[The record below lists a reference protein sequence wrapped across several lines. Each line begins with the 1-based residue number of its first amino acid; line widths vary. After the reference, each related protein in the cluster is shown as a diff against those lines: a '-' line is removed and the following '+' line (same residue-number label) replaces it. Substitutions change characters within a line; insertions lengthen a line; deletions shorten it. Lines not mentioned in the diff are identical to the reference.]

1 MLNIITLPVYSKLAT
16 EELPVEVQRR
26 LPAGLRLHEHQ
37 LETYRALTGGQ
48 YDVVINTAMTG
59 DGKSLAGYLPALVSG
74 ATVAA
79 LYPTNELARDQEMQ
93 MARMKADWGARFG
106 YGRVSAAR
114 LEEMVHEMG
123 LTRKAE
129 ALEQALANQDVVL
142 TNPDIFHYI
151 AQFYYTRV
159 EDAPDRI
166 LGRRLIGGYD
176 QFTFDEFHIF
186 DAPQVVSV
194 VNALLL
200 IRQIAGTAPL
210 DFGHGRKRF
219 LFLSATPGEQLT
231 DYLHRAG
238 FDVHLVTTEGRYHH
252 GGEPDGTPWRRIVHG
267 SDIAFAAQ
275 TAEEWVEAHLEDTLL
290 PFFLDHRPA
299 AKGAIIVNSVA
310 AAHRLAA
317 RLKRAFQ
324 ENSLTSDLTVETNTG
339 LTSDALRKVSRE
351 SDLLVGTS
359 TVDVGIDFRINLL
372 IFESRDTGTFLQR
385 LGRLG
390 RHTTDDSNRP
400 FERFQ
405 AYALVPNFVLERLSP
420 GRLEE
425 GGVYTREE
433 LADLIRAVYP
443 PPAQFPL
450 YAREWGR
457 LQCAHVLRSL
467 SRKTVYPT
475 YTDTRSALVSLY
487 WKTFKINAREARE
500 EYEALLADKQQP
512 LLDEARSFR
521 GGSPLQCGLINLTE
535 SPPTAQ
541 RYNLL
546 SLAANG
552 ELSWLDRQEFDDELK
567 KRQIRPSFPLDDLAG
582 FFLFHGFA
590 ERRRRLDIHVN
601 HQVDDW
607 SADRWGRPIIL
618 DRIELDGD
626 NLDWLGALNSHLRR
640 RKLVVTM
647 CQTAAADLRY
657 RVYLPPFFELYNF
670 RSMDGR
676 VGAIAFAR
684 QALLLHV
691 AMQQR
696 GYDCGG
702 GPMIY

>member
-1 MLNIITLPVYSKLAT
+1 MLTISTFPVYSKLAT
-16 EELPVEVQRR
+16 TALPPEVAHR
-26 LPAGLRLHEHQ
+26 LPAGWRLSEHQ
-37 LETYRALTGGQ
+37 LETYEALTGGQ

-59 DGKSLAGYLPALVSG
+59 DGKSLAAYLPALAGG
-74 ATVAA
+74 ANLMA

-93 MARMKADWGARFG
+93 MSRMKAEWAARFP

-114 LEEMVHEMG
+114 LEEIVHEAG
-123 LTRKAE
+123 LPRKAE
-129 ALEQALANQDVVL
+129 ALEQALANYEVVL

-151 AQFYYTRV
+151 AQLYYTRSA
-159 EDAPDRI
+159 DAPDRI
-166 LGRRLIGGYD
+166 LGRRLIGGFD

-200 IRQIAGTAPL
+200 IRAIAGTAPL

-238 FDVHLVTTEGRYHH
+238 FDVHLVPTEGRYLH
-252 GGEPDGTPWRRIVHG
+252 GGEPDDAQWRRIVHG
-267 SDIAFAAQ
+267 SDLAFAAQ
-275 TAEEWVEAHLEDTLL
+275 TAEEWVAAHQDDMLL
-290 PFFLDHRPA
+290 PFFQEHRP
-299 AKGAIIVNSVA
+299 AKGAIIVNSIA

-317 RLKRAFQ
+317 RLKPVFEQ
-324 ENSLTSDLTVETNTG
+324 HGLTVERNTG
-339 LTSDALRKVSRE
+339 LTSEALRQVSRE
-351 SDLLVGTS
+351 CDLLIGTS

-372 IFESRDTGTFLQR
+372 IFESRDAGSFLQR

-390 RHTTDDSNRP
+390 RHTTDDHGRP

-420 GRLEE
+420 GHLKE
-425 GGVYTREE
+425 GDHYTREE
-433 LADLIRAVYP
+433 LAAIIHTVYP
-443 PPAQFPL
+443 PPAQFPA

-457 LQCAHVLRSL
+457 LQCAHVLLSL
-467 SRKTVYPT
+467 GRTTVRAA
-475 YTDTRSALVSLY
+475 YTETRPALARLY
-487 WKTFKINAREARE
+487 GRTFQFNVNEARD
-500 EYEALLADKQQP
+500 EYKAMLANRRL

-535 SPPTAQ
+535 SQPTAQ

-546 SLAANG
+546 RLAAEG
-552 ELSWLDRQEFDDELK
+552 ELSWLEREEFEAEL
-567 KRQIRPSFPLDDLAG
+567 RRRHIRASFPLDDLVG
-582 FFLFHGFA
+582 YFLFHGFA
-590 ERRRRLDIHVN
+590 ERRRRLGIYVN
-601 HQVDDW
+601 RQVDDW
-607 SADRWGRPIIL
+607 PADRWGRPIVL
-618 DRIELDGD
+618 DQIELEGD
-626 NLDWLGALNSHLRR
+626 NLDWLGALNHHLRR

-657 RVYLPPFFELYNF
+657 RVYLPPFFELYDF

-676 VGAIAFAR
+676 AGAIAFAR
-684 QALLLHV
+684 QALMLHV
-691 AMQQR
+691 ALQQR